1 MAAAIHAIL
10 GGGGGKMRLL
20 LALSALVGLLAVA
33 ALSLAP
39 AAADGHDS
47 PELVISLVEDSDNIV
62 PAGSTL
68 TVQAQLRYATPAGDV
83 SLSEI
88 RDGSNLRIS
97 GALDWDN
104 PDIVGSSFTIPPEI
118 FGVPATEIIPMDGAS
133 PPMPF
138 DNNAASPG
146 TAGNGAWP
154 VAYDSRTFVA
164 YAGTSTGSLL
174 VFDTQADPPA
184 QVAKIDAAA
193 ATEKLGIDAFSGIIL
208 SRPVAVWDQNDTTA
222 WIFAGAP
229 EAGTDK
235 QGKLSIYKLTYTA
248 SGATVSTP
256 TDLAPPDSEV
266 NNRNQNT
273 ANQKGYYGRSVSI
286 SADGQTLAVGASG
299 MNMTGAAYVY
309 TMPSGAGQD
318 WSNITYAAGV
328 KVTPVQVPSWGTS
341 VAATQPFDEES
352 STVGDAYNQC
362 DAYCSS
368 VSASDGSF
376 FGAALELSADG
387 STLVVAAPI
396 KRFASNTPGGTG
408 FANPTTPLWAGSVWV
423 FTAPEGGWSAAPD
436 ATTGKTLIAAA
447 ASAGSWDPAT
457 NYSPGPAKRVESA
470 DAELTPA
477 AWGATRTAQEF
488 FGHPVNISADGSTI
502 VATARRMTSPN
513 SHVYVFA
520 KPAGGWA
527 DTTTPTSTIVL
538 DNDDAVNDDIAGAWG
553 TDVNHDGRRILI
565 EDAQAATATTPPLAD
580 AGLVY
585 VFDRP
590 AAGWTASLTEDDNTQ
605 IFRAPTPQA
614 NGQFSAPLYNNAGT
628 LAVFADTD
636 YNGITGTAPKFFL
649 EEEGIE
655 CADRTLDGS
664 STTTCPLSLGNTAV
678 TVPAGTP
685 DGSFIISGRVNARFS
700 DGEEAENVRGSL
712 EVTIGKVT
720 EVASVELAIA
730 NNPGDP
736 EVTGDAAEGPY
747 PSVLRTQGDSTRLQL
762 RILNE
767 NGQASHAGS
776 VAAVLISSSAGN
788 LGVVDT
794 TLRGE
799 ACTGIS
805 CQLDNTKIN
814 ASNAD
819 RLLITLSHTGRAG
832 SADVRA
838 TVFSTTGESFE
849 TSTVS
854 IALAGPAESIA
865 LAAPTSGV
873 LNVNTVTRDNDG
885 VEQDDEDN
893 RDRLLLA
900 LTALDTAGNN
910 VALPAGARRSKV
922 LDPNGAALPPGS
934 LRVIFPHR
942 PDPTERATAAGGTN
956 APILTAARAEQVRID
971 IDRPATNPLPSGE
984 YTLQFWA
991 GAKMTEQTFTV
1002 SGGPVADGI
1011 SLSDPGVV
1019 GVGESFTVTATFNDA
1034 SGVAVPNGTVVDWPE
1049 ILSTGGAGQLVVQ
1062 TSKDTR
1068 TSDGQASASF
1078 LAVNSGSVVVTAGAD
1093 CRSVAA
1099 SSGASATIC
1108 NVSGVRL
1115 VNIQAAAAAPASL
1128 VDGLSRRAPG
1138 GLSTWLGESRTSAAE
1153 LLSAL
1158 DGVNSILIWLNGSWV
1173 RYGVANGQRIPG
1185 SIDFNINTGAVL
1197 WLGR

>member
-20 LALSALVGLLAVA
+20 IALSALVGLLAVA

-138 DNNAASPG
+138 DTNAASPG
-146 TAGNGAWP
+146 VAATGVWP
-154 VAYDSRTFVA
+154 VAYGSRTLVA
-164 YAGTSTGSLL
+164 YAGTTNGSLL
-174 VFDTQADPPA
+174 VFDTKADPPA
-184 QVAKIDAAA
+184 QVAKIDGAAGERLLLGVLTRIVDSRA
-193 ATEKLGIDAFSGIIL
+193 A
-208 SRPVAVWDQNDTTA
+208 AVWDQDDTTA

-229 EAGTDK
+229 DAGTDDE
-235 QGKLSIYKLTYTA
+235 GKLYIYKLTYTA
-248 SGATVSTP
+248 SGATVGTP
-256 TDLAPPDSEV
+256 TVLTPPSSEYT
-266 NNRNQNT
+266 NRNQNGP
-273 ANQKGYYGRSVSI
+273 NQKGYYGRSISI

-299 MNMTGAAYVY
+299 MNQSGAVYVY
-309 TMPSGAGQD
+309 TMPDGDGED
-318 WSNITYAAGV
+318 WSDITYAVGV
-328 KVTPVQVPSWGTS
+328 KVTPVQVPSWGTAT
-341 VAATQPFDEES
+341 AAHQPFDET
-352 STVGDAYNQC
+352 STNTGGAYNQC

-368 VSASDGSF
+368 AAATFDSH
-376 FGAALELSADG
+376 FGNAVELSADG
-387 STLVVAAPI
+387 ATLVVAAPN
-396 KRFASNTPGGTG
+396 KRFASNTPGGVG
-408 FANPTTPLWAGSVWV
+408 FTTPTTPIWAGSVWV

-447 ASAGSWDPAT
+447 ANAGSWDPT
-457 NYSPGPAKRVESA
+457 MHYSPGPAKRIESA

-488 FGHPVNISADGSTI
+488 FGHPVNISADGETI
-502 VATARRMTSPN
+502 VATARRNASPN
-513 SHVYVFA
+513 SHVYIFE

-527 DTTTPTSTIVL
+527 TSSSPTATIVL
-538 DNDDAVNDDIAGAWG
+538 DNDDATNDDLAGIWG
-553 TDVNHDGRRILI
+553 TDINHDGRRILI
-565 EDAQAATATTPPLAD
+565 EDAQADRTTPAPTLEN

-585 VFDRP
+585 VFSRP
-590 AAGWTASLTEDDNTQ
+590 AGGWASSLTEDDSDQ
-605 IFRAPTPQA
+605 IFRSPTPQA

-819 RLLITLSHTGRAG
+819 RLLITLSHNGRAG

-900 LTALDTAGNN
+900 LTAQDTAGNN

-1093 CRSVAA
+1093 CRSVTA

-1115 VNIQAAAAAPASL
+1115 VNIQAAAAAATNL